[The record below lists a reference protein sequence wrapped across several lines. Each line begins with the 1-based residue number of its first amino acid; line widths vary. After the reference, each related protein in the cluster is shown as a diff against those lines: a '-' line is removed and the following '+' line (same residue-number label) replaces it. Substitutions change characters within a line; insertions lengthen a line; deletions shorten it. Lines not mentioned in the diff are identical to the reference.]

1 MNQFI
6 DQLAN
11 LIPDCNNPSN
21 KPDKLSILKFAATH
35 CESKKESLSGK
46 IQREIH
52 VPAVRSGIT
61 KSLIIFYYEYA
72 LVANQ
77 KQEGARNHTSDEPAL
92 VSLNRFNHILN
103 DSTYGCCF
111 IIEQNELRIIKTN
124 STIFNCLGLTE
135 YQVKDRCFIDF
146 IHPDDKQLVKDMVS
160 PKIWLILYDSYA
172 MTNMIW
178 SFWNSIF

>member
-35 CESKKESLSGK
+35 CESKKESLSGE

-61 KSLIIFYYEYA
+61 KSLII
-72 LVANQ
+72 L
-77 KQEGARNHTSDEPAL
+77 
-92 VSLNRFNHILN
+92 
-103 DSTYGCCF
+103 
-111 IIEQNELRIIKTN
+111 LRLCPGSQSKA
-124 STIFNCLGLTE
+124 G
-135 YQVKDRCFIDF
+135 RR
-146 IHPDDKQLVKDMVS
+146 
-160 PKIWLILYDSYA
+160 PKSHVRRTGISQFKPI
-172 MTNMIW
+172 
-178 SFWNSIF
+178 

>member
-35 CESKKESLSGK
+35 CESK
-46 IQREIH
+46 
-52 VPAVRSGIT
+52 
-61 KSLIIFYYEYA
+61 
-72 LVANQ
+72 

-160 PKIWLILYDSYA
+160 HTP
-172 MTNMIW
+172 
-178 SFWNSIF
+178 

>member
-1 MNQFI
+1 M
-6 DQLAN
+6 
-11 LIPDCNNPSN
+11 
-21 KPDKLSILKFAATH
+21 
-35 CESKKESLSGK
+35 
-46 IQREIH
+46 
-52 VPAVRSGIT
+52 
-61 KSLIIFYYEYA
+61 FYYEYA

-160 PKIWLILYDSYA
+160 PLGLI
-172 MTNMIW
+172 
-178 SFWNSIF
+178 F

>member
-35 CESKKESLSGK
+35 CESKKESLSGIISSK
-46 IQREIH
+46 ERAIYRQ
-52 VPAVRSGIT
+52 SGLVQFGLIT
-61 KSLIIFYYEYA
+61 FPYEYA
-72 LVANQ
+72 LVANH

-160 PKIWLILYDSYA
+160 HTP
-172 MTNMIW
+172 
-178 SFWNSIF
+178 

>member
-1 MNQFI
+1 MKVKRKVYQGYKYR
-6 DQLAN
+6 Q
-11 LIPDCNNPSN
+11 
-21 KPDKLSILKFAATH
+21 TY
-35 CESKKESLSGK
+35 ET
-46 IQREIH
+46 
-52 VPAVRSGIT
+52 SGIS
-61 KSLIIFYYEYA
+61 KFCKENA

-160 PKIWLILYDSYA
+160 PKIWLILYDSYV
-172 MTNMIW
+172 MTDMKL

>member
-35 CESKKESLSGK
+35 CESKKECLSGTISSK
-46 IQREIH
+46 EKSMYRQSGLRFGTRIQK
-52 VPAVRSGIT
+52 G
-61 KSLIIFYYEYA
+61 LIIFCYEYA

-160 PKIWLILYDSYA
+160 HTIRLILCDS
-172 MTNMIW
+172 NH
-178 SFWNSIF
+178 SIF